1 MCPPSRRFGLPAAV
15 FFLKVHNDIVD
26 IVLLSRLHVRV
37 HEDDVGDAIGVF
49 QVVFIPDMITAATV
63 LGQVGHCGMV
73 QLVRD
78 VGDQKRGGRLT
89 HGGELRGLGMRRLAG
104 RGRVSGVTWETQIV
118 VLIHPVTDLPRV
130 AADVPFLDACRAA
143 KHVLGEVAVLR
154 GVAGSELVTE
164 HVRHQQVLEVVDV
177 RVMPDR
183 PGERE
188 LVVIVHDIQR
198 SGQAHLLEIVFA
210 LRGDSLRLGLGQ
222 GGQQH
227 RSQNGDDGDD
237 HQQLNKGKPR

>member
-1 MCPPSRRFGLPAAV
+1 M
-15 FFLKVHNDIVD
+15 
-26 IVLLSRLHVRV
+26 RV
-37 HEDDVGDAIGVF
+37 HEDDVGGTSGVF
-49 QVVFIPDMITAATV
+49 HVVLVADMITAAAV
-63 LGQVGHCGMV
+63 LGQVGHCGMI
-73 QLVRD
+73 QLVGD
-78 VGDQKRGGRLT
+78 VGDQKRGGRLA
-89 HGGELRGLGMRRLAG
+89 HGGELRCLGMRRLAG
-104 RGRVSGVTWETQIV
+104 RRRVSGVTGETQIV
-118 VLIHPVTDLPRV
+118 VLVHPVADLPRV
-130 AADVPFLDACRAA
+130 ATDVPFLDACRAA

-183 PGERE
+183 PGERK

-222 GGQQH
+222 GRQQQ
-227 RSQNGDDGDD
+227 RSQDGDDGND

>member
-1 MCPPSRRFGLPAAV
+1 VGPPSGRFGLSAAV
-15 FFLKVHNDIVD
+15 FFLKVHDDVID

-37 HEDDVGDAIGVF
+37 HEDDVGGTSGVF
-49 QVVFIPDMITAATV
+49 HVVLVADMITATAV
-63 LGQVGHCGMV
+63 FGQVGYGRMI
-73 QLVRD
+73 QLVGD

-89 HGGELRGLGMRRLAG
+89 HGGELRSLGMRRLAG

-164 HVRHQQVLEVVDV
+164 HV
-177 RVMPDR
+177 
-183 PGERE
+183 
-188 LVVIVHDIQR
+188 
-198 SGQAHLLEIVFA
+198 
-210 LRGDSLRLGLGQ
+210 
-222 GGQQH
+222 
-227 RSQNGDDGDD
+227 
-237 HQQLNKGKPR
+237 

>member
-1 MCPPSRRFGLPAAV
+1 MGPPSGRFGLSAAV
-15 FFLKVHNDIVD
+15 FFLKVHDDVIDV
-26 IVLLSRLHVRV
+26 VLLSRLHVRV
-37 HEDDVGDAIGVF
+37 HEDKVGDAIGVF

-164 HVRHQQVLEVVDV
+164 HVRHQQVLEIVDV
-177 RVMPDR
+177 RVVPDG
-183 PGERE
+183 PGEGE
-188 LVVIVHDIQR
+188 LVFVVHDVQGR
-198 SGQAHLLEIVFA
+198 GQAHLLEVVLA
-210 LRGDSLRLGLGQ
+210 LGGDSLRLGLGQ
-222 GGQQH
+222 GRQQQ
-227 RSQNGDDGDD
+227 RSQDGDDGND

>member
-1 MCPPSRRFGLPAAV
+1 M
-15 FFLKVHNDIVD
+15 
-26 IVLLSRLHVRV
+26 RV
-37 HEDDVGDAIGVF
+37 HEDDGGDAIGVF
-49 QVVFIPDMITAATV
+49 QVVFIPDMITATAV
-63 LGQVGHCGMV
+63 LGQVGHGRMI
-73 QLVRD
+73 QLVGD
-78 VGDQKRGGRLT
+78 IGDQKRGGRLT

-104 RGRVSGVTWETQIV
+104 RRRVSGVTGETEVV
-118 VLIHPVTDLPRV
+118 VLVHPVADLPRV
-130 AADVPFLDACRAA
+130 ATNVPFPDACRAA

>member
-1 MCPPSRRFGLPAAV
+1 MGPPSGRFGLSAAV
-15 FFLKVHNDIVD
+15 FFLKVHDDFID

-37 HEDDVGDAIGVF
+37 HEDKVGDAIGVF
-49 QVVFIPDMITAATV
+49 QVVFIPDMITATAV
-63 LGQVGHCGMV
+63 LGQVGHGRMI
-73 QLVRD
+73 QLVGD

-89 HGGELRGLGMRRLAG
+89 HGGELRGLGMRRLAA

-118 VLIHPVTDLPRV
+118 VLVHPVTDLPRV
-130 AADVPFLDACRAA
+130 ATDVPFLDACRAA

-154 GVAGSELVTE
+154 GVAGSELVPQD
-164 HVRHQQVLEVVDV
+164 VRHQQVLEVVDV